1 MLSDCPTSI
10 SESLKELKVILSNIY
25 PQSRMLNLLDT
36 VHLIIHFNIVM
47 LELRWKDHYI
57 LIYWPTTAA
66 KVSGTPA
73 WIYHSHLEK
82 TPE

>member
-1 MLSDCPTSI
+1 
-10 SESLKELKVILSNIY
+10 
-25 PQSRMLNLLDT
+25 MLNLLDT